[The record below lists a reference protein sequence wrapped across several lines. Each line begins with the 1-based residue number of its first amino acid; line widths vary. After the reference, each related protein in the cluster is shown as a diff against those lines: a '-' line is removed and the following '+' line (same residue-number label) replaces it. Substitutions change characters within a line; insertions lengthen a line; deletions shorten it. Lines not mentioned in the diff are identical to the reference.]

1 MTAPGNIF
9 VSLRTQLDNIRKWN
23 EERGWG
29 FSPEDLDS
37 VDVTPPVEGKPLV
50 VDLIAVYLDGEAELN
65 GVRRTCHER
74 WTVAAEQQPPPGVDV
89 GAHCEPGRYL
99 SASRVRSHDAAH
111 AEVLAAAAHFPRW
124 VGAMDGKTVPYTWLF
139 RL

>member
-1 MTAPGNIF
+1 VTAPGNIF

-50 VDLIAVYLDGEAELN
+50 VDFIAVYLDGEAELN
-65 GVRRTCHER
+65 GVRRTCHEL
-74 WTVAAEQQPPPGVDV
+74 WTVAAEQQPP
-89 GAHCEPGRYL
+89 AWCRCERPL
-99 SASRVRSHDAAH
+99 
-111 AEVLAAAAHFPRW
+111 
-124 VGAMDGKTVPYTWLF
+124 
-139 RL
+139 